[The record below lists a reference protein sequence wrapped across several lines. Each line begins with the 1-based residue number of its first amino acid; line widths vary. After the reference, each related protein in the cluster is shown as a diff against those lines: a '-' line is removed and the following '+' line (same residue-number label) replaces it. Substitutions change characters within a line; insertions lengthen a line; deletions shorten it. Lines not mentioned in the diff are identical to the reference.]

1 MDKLGLLREKIEQ
14 SSTIALFG
22 HEYIDGDC
30 MGSMIGFGMMLEKMG
45 KKVSYFTPIAP
56 SSYFSFLNFK
66 KMETDFSYKN
76 YDCLFFLDFG
86 AYSRIG
92 GFTAGKEQYF
102 QSSQLVV
109 IDHHPFVDPIGTLR
123 YVDVEAS
130 SNCELLYEI
139 CKELYPELIDEKV
152 ATAFYMGLTTDTGN
166 FSFEK
171 DSLRTMKNA
180 YELLQY
186 GVDKR
191 KLLQNLFGNKSFLA
205 VKFVQLLIER
215 LKLQDGL
222 LYTYCEETEMQ
233 EYGLE
238 KDEAEAGVGLIQSI
252 GEAKVFLFMRRFGD
266 VIKCSLRSKGGI
278 DVNAIAQNF
287 GGGGHKA
294 ASGFKVPVQGDFLKQ
309 IEEIVSG
316 VKKFL

>member
-1 MDKLGLLREKIEQ
+1 MDRFELLKEKIANSQ
-14 SSTIALFG
+14 TIALFG

-30 MGSMIGFGMMLEKMG
+30 MGSMIWLGLILEKLG

-66 KMETDFSYKN
+66 KMETDFSYKE

-86 AYSRIG
+86 SYGRIG
-92 GFTAGKEQYF
+92 GFTAGKEDYF
-102 QSSQLVV
+102 QNSQVVV
-109 IDHHPFVDPIGTLR
+109 IDHHPFIEPIGTLR

-139 CKELYPELIDEKV
+139 CKELYPDLIDEKV

-205 VKFVQLLIER
+205 VKFVKLLIER
-215 LKLQDGL
+215 LTLEDGL
-222 LYTYCEETEMQ
+222 LYTYCEDTEMQ

-238 KDEAEAGVGLIQSI
+238 KDEAEAWAGLIQSI
-252 GEAKVFLFMRRFGD
+252 WEAKVFLFMRRFGD
-266 VIKCSLRSKGGI
+266 VIKCSLRSKGGV
-278 DVNAIAQNF
+278 DVNAMAQQL
-287 GGGGHKA
+287 GWWGHKA
-294 ASGFKVPVQGDFLKQ
+294 AAGFKVVVQWDFVKQ
-309 IEEIVSG
+309 VGEIVAR
-316 VKKFL
+316 VKGLM